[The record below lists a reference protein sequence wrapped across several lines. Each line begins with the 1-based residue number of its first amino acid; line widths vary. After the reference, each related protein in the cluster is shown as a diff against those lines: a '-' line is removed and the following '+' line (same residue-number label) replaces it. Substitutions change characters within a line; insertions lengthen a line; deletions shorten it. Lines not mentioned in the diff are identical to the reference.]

1 MSTVSSNPQLQKR
14 VDYDNKAMADAVSD
28 LLSVVGRKRVERP
41 SHERKE
47 QLQMALEAIFAAL
60 SLPIPD
66 VPQDVQE
73 LDLRLDYMLRP
84 SGVMRRR
91 VELKGRWWQN
101 TMGPLLGSTKSGDV
115 VAILPAPLGGYFFLD
130 PSSGKRVKVK
140 SKTAE
145 LLERDAFCFY
155 RSLPARQLKIRDLLI
170 FMLRSLDM
178 GDVLFVL
185 LLSLLVSL
193 LGLFTPYMNKQ
204 IFDSVIPTGTKG
216 DLLPVAALL
225 LGATIGSALFTMSRT
240 LALLRLRDKMN
251 HSVQCAAMARMFT
264 LPVSFYK
271 DFAAGETARR
281 AMSINSLTE
290 MLSDSVLT
298 SALAALFS
306 FVYIFQMFSF
316 APILVAPA
324 VLAIV
329 ALLLVT
335 FLSTSVRQKHMRKM
349 MQLSAKLDGLVFGLF
364 SGIQKIKIAG
374 AERRAFAKWAA
385 NYRDVGRLRYN
396 PPLLMP
402 LSSAVSTLLMFGS
415 TITVYFFA
423 GSRGVSPS
431 DFIAFTVAYGA
442 VSSALMSL
450 GSAAIALANVKPQL
464 EMVKPILEAVPEVDE
479 NKRQVTSL
487 SGLIEVSNVTF
498 SYTKDGPPVLRNLS
512 LKVEPGEYVA
522 IVGRSGSGKST
533 LMRLLLG
540 FETPN
545 SGAIY
550 YDGHDLKTL
559 DVRSVRQCIGVDLQD
574 AKLFLGSIY
583 ANIIITAPWATLED
597 AWEAARLAGV
607 DEDIRAMPMGMHTL
621 ISEGGGGISGGQ
633 RQRLLIARAIIAKP
647 SILLLDEAT
656 SALDNITQEAVI
668 KNLAKL
674 KCTRV
679 VIAHRLSTVQ
689 GCDRILVMDEGT
701 VVEEGTYDELMAR
714 KGLFFEFAS
723 RQIQ

>member
-1 MSTVSSNPQLQKR
+1 
-14 VDYDNKAMADAVSD
+14 
-28 LLSVVGRKRVERP
+28 
-41 SHERKE
+41 
-47 QLQMALEAIFAAL
+47 
-60 SLPIPD
+60 
-66 VPQDVQE
+66 
-73 LDLRLDYMLRP
+73 
-84 SGVMRRR
+84 
-91 VELKGRWWQN
+91 
-101 TMGPLLGSTKSGDV
+101 
-115 VAILPAPLGGYFFLD
+115 
-130 PSSGKRVKVK
+130 
-140 SKTAE
+140 
-145 LLERDAFCFY
+145 
-155 RSLPARQLKIRDLLI
+155 
-170 FMLRSLDM
+170 
-178 GDVLFVL
+178 
-185 LLSLLVSL
+185 
-193 LGLFTPYMNKQ
+193 
-204 IFDSVIPTGTKG
+204 
-216 DLLPVAALL
+216 
-225 LGATIGSALFTMSRT
+225 
-240 LALLRLRDKMN
+240 
-251 HSVQCAAMARMFT
+251 
-264 LPVSFYK
+264 
-271 DFAAGETARR
+271 
-281 AMSINSLTE
+281 
-290 MLSDSVLT
+290 
-298 SALAALFS
+298 
-306 FVYIFQMFSF
+306 
-316 APILVAPA
+316 
-324 VLAIV
+324 
-329 ALLLVT
+329 
-335 FLSTSVRQKHMRKM
+335 
-349 MQLSAKLDGLVFGLF
+349 
-364 SGIQKIKIAG
+364 
-374 AERRAFAKWAA
+374 
-385 NYRDVGRLRYN
+385 
-396 PPLLMP
+396 
-402 LSSAVSTLLMFGS
+402 
-415 TITVYFFA
+415 
-423 GSRGVSPS
+423 
-431 DFIAFTVAYGA
+431 
-442 VSSALMSL
+442 
-450 GSAAIALANVKPQL
+450 
-464 EMVKPILEAVPEVDE
+464 
-479 NKRQVTSL
+479 
-487 SGLIEVSNVTF
+487 LIEVSNVTF

-607 DEDIRAMPMGMHTL
+607 HEDIRAMPMGMHTL